1 MGDEMGKDNGFV
13 MVGIGEL
20 LWDMLPQGRQLG
32 GAPANFACHATRLG
46 SHGVV
51 VSAVGNDANGA
62 ELLDVLR
69 EKGVDCRV
77 ATSGYPTGTVEI
89 TMDEGGVPSYTIH
102 ENVAWDHIQLQES
115 DVALAERADVL
126 CYGSLAHRNRDSA
139 DSIRRYISS
148 TSAQCIRLFD
158 INLRQNYYSSR
169 IVDTLLERSTVV
181 KLNDEELVVVADF
194 LGLSGCET
202 RLLDQIL
209 ERYKLDLI
217 ILTKGEF
224 GSRLFSRDHGDSIR
238 QGRAVEVVDTVGA
251 GDAFGAAVATGL
263 CHDMALETIHLF
275 ASNVAAYVCS
285 HAGATPPLPP
295 LPELMVDR

>member
-1 MGDEMGKDNGFV
+1 MGDEMGKDNGYI

-46 SHGVV
+46 SHGVL
-51 VSAVGNDANGA
+51 VSAVGNDANGV

-69 EKGVDCRV
+69 QKGVDCRV
-77 ATSGYPTGTVEI
+77 ATSNYPTGTVEI
-89 TMDEGGVPSYTIH
+89 TMDAGGVPSYTIH
-102 ENVAWDHIQLQES
+102 EDVAWDHIQLRES
-115 DVALAERADVL
+115 DMALAEQADVL
-126 CYGSLAHRNRDSA
+126 CYGSLAHRSRDSA

-148 TSAQCIRLFD
+148 TSSQCIRLFD
-158 INLRQNYYSSR
+158 INLRQNYYSSSL
-169 IVDTLLERSTVV
+169 VDTLMERSTAV

-209 ERYKLDLI
+209 ERYMLDLI

-224 GSRLFSRDHGDSIR
+224 GSRLFSRDHGDSVR
-238 QGRAVEVVDTVGA
+238 QGKAVEVVDTVGA

-263 CHDMALETIHLF
+263 CHGMALETIHLF

-285 HAGATPPLPP
+285 RAGATPPLPP
-295 LPELMVDR
+295 LPELMVER